1 MMYSLNR
8 KLFESKDQERDI
20 FKKIWGLQ
28 KDCPIIIIYNN
39 LKCIPARFLNTICPL
54 KKPSKSLEP
63 KDPGANLKNELVVRS
78 QGFQALV
85 QLHYVKVI
93 NWIVNMNSDNLKQ
106 GPKRN
111 EGEKVYLEQLVK
123 IILIGIDLAVL
134 IKRATKTL
142 LLLHEIC
149 GVNLR
154 PELLREI
161 VQAVEM
167 LKSFAE
173 VSTQCKSGS
182 SKSPLIYGS
191 PI

>member
-54 KKPSKSLEP
+54 KKPSKSLDP
-63 KDPGANLKNELVVRS
+63 KDPGANLKNELALRS

-93 NWIVNMNSDNLKQ
+93 DWIVKVNSDHLKQ
-106 GPKRN
+106 GPKGNGDERD
-111 EGEKVYLEQLVK
+111 YLELLVN
-123 IILIGIDLAVL
+123 IIVFGI
-134 IKRATKTL
+134 
-142 LLLHEIC
+142 
-149 GVNLR
+149 N
-154 PELLREI
+154 
-161 VQAVEM
+161 
-167 LKSFAE
+167 
-173 VSTQCKSGS
+173 
-182 SKSPLIYGS
+182 
-191 PI
+191 